1 MNKVAKYGSVG
12 ILLFT
17 LLACSAFPSGRGEE
31 PSGKLETRIFWVLD
45 GEMSAESAEMYLERY
60 LFPTSLAAMLWMDFS
75 VRGDEIRLDT
85 AGGYRIVRK
94 QRVLAE
100 TVDSL
105 AVYGY
110 DLIVD
115 VTLPA
120 EAPERG
126 SREGYEVRFSYPGAA
141 DPGSGSSAAA
151 VNPQPLQ
158 QALIAGI
165 RDDGR
170 SAGKAR
176 VEQIEY
182 LGAGRF
188 TATVSIGD

>member
-1 MNKVAKYGSVG
+1 
-12 ILLFT
+12 
-17 LLACSAFPSGRGEE
+17 
-31 PSGKLETRIFWVLD
+31 
-45 GEMSAESAEMYLERY
+45 
-60 LFPTSLAAMLWMDFS
+60 MLWTDFA

-105 AVYGY
+105 GVYGY

-126 SREGYEVRFSYPGAA
+126 RPERYEVRFSYPGAV
-141 DPGSGSSAAA
+141 DPGSESSPAA

-170 SAGKAR
+170 SEGKAR

-188 TATVSIGD
+188 TATVSVGD